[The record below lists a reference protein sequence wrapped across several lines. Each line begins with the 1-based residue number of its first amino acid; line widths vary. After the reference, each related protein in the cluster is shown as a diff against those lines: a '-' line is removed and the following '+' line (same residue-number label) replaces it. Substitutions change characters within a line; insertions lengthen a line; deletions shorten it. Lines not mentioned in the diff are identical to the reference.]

1 MTRALAFSGF
11 RLRGEERGPD
21 ERSIL
26 APSKGGARVQPRSG
40 HTAVFNE
47 RWSRTASLAA
57 QSNGRSREARLLRGR
72 VLVGSPATKF
82 RRFQSW
88 TLRRAQRSGLR
99 AHYPNPLLWLAP
111 NVRGYPGDAT
121 RKQQMGILSPFLFLR
136 GRCLRRSGLHSNL
149 ALYTRYTLR
158 EKLKRLTNRELL
170 KSVFDF
176 KFFRGRF
183 SLSFSYTLR
192 PSRSAVARCICS
204 PR

>member
-1 MTRALAFSGF
+1 MTRALAFSGS

-136 GRCLRRSGLHSNL
+136 GRCLRRSGPYSNPH
-149 ALYTRYTLR
+149 YTLGTLR
-158 EKLKRLTNRELL
+158 KVEKTPIEKLL

-204 PR
+204 SR